1 MRTSFT
7 GIEIARR
14 ALQAQQR
21 SLDIVGHNVANANTP
36 GYSRQVAVH
45 TSSQP
50 YPIPQFTHNPSVGMV
65 GTGVEIGQITRM
77 RDQFVEMRL
86 RQENHNLGYWQTLKD
101 GLTQVELIFN
111 EPSEH
116 GIHQALN
123 KFWDSLSE
131 LSRNPE
137 SDANRTVVLQT
148 AEALAESI
156 RHVRSQLGK
165 QRDNMN
171 TIAEIKVSEINTI
184 AQQIADLNKQISKVV
199 VAGYQANDLLDKRDE
214 LLQQLSQITNIE
226 VVESESQQITVSISG
241 ATLVDRTRTYA
252 LETAKNFD
260 LGYERVEVIWQ
271 GSNAPVHVT
280 SGELYGLL
288 VFRDGTDNFPGVQGY
303 IDQLNE
309 WTANFINTVNEI
321 HRQGYDLDSNPGQD
335 FFVVDVL
342 GGTPDPVTKEHD
354 PSLLIRVNI
363 TDPNQIAASN
373 ELHNG
378 EVVRGNGNIALQLAS
393 LRHTPY
399 QPDQPK
405 LSDSFNAIIAGL
417 GVRAMEA
424 NVMVEN
430 GIALGDHL
438 ERLRESISGVNLDEE
453 MADMIKFQHAYN
465 AAARIMTAMDE
476 ALDTIINRMGAVGR

>member
-184 AQQIADLNKQISKVV
+184 AQQIADLNKQISRVV

-280 SGELYGLL
+280 SGELYGVL

-321 HRQGYDLDSNPGQD
+321 HGKG
-335 FFVVDVL
+335 
-342 GGTPDPVTKEHD
+342 
-354 PSLLIRVNI
+354 
-363 TDPNQIAASN
+363 
-373 ELHNG
+373 
-378 EVVRGNGNIALQLAS
+378 
-393 LRHTPY
+393 
-399 QPDQPK
+399 
-405 LSDSFNAIIAGL
+405 
-417 GVRAMEA
+417 
-424 NVMVEN
+424 
-430 GIALGDHL
+430 
-438 ERLRESISGVNLDEE
+438 
-453 MADMIKFQHAYN
+453 
-465 AAARIMTAMDE
+465 
-476 ALDTIINRMGAVGR
+476 